1 MRQVNPVLLNQL
13 RADYLAIQQL
23 GSPLLACQGML
34 VPQGMEDFRFLIKSC
49 PRPIVSNEDPAEVQY
64 AGGFTGIA
72 AGVPK
77 THYTGNLQMLVTE
90 AGHDQIFADWLV
102 ANGGIIDC
110 DYYDGHVD
118 SYSRAYSLGN
128 CAIRFEMAEF
138 DTDSRSQVMTV
149 SCPIDFNYFG
159 NFADIGTNGT
169 VMPGHRQIAG
179 IDGLVSRVRKVINTA
194 QAATNVARGIGGV
207 ARQIGKLG
215 SLFK

>member
-13 RADYLAIQQL
+13 RADSLALKQL

-34 VPQGMEDFRFLIKSC
+34 VPRGMEDYRFLIKSC

-64 AGGFTGIA
+64 PGGYTGIV

-90 AGHDQIFADWLV
+90 AGHDQFFADWIV

-110 DYYDGHVD
+110 DYYDGRVD
-118 SYSRAYSLGN
+118 SFTRAYFLEN

-138 DTDSRSQVMTV
+138 DSDSRSQNMTV
-149 SCPIDFNYFG
+149 SCPIDFNFFG
-159 NFADIGTNGT
+159 NFANIGSNGT
-169 VMPGHRQIAG
+169 VLPGLRQIEG
-179 IDGLVSRVRKVINTA
+179 TQELINRVQNVINTA
-194 QAATNVARGIGGV
+194 RSVTTSLQSSVT
-207 ARQIGKLG
+207 RQLG
-215 SLFK
+215 SLFG

>member
-1 MRQVNPVLLNQL
+1 MRQINPVLLNQL
-13 RADYLAIQQL
+13 RNDYLAIQKL

-34 VPQGMEDFRFLIKSC
+34 QPKGMEDFRFLIKSC

-64 AGGFTGIA
+64 PGGFTGIV

-77 THYTGNLQMLVTE
+77 THYTGTLQMLVTE
-90 AGHDQIFADWLV
+90 AGHDQIFADWMV

-110 DYYDGHVD
+110 DYYDGRAD
-118 SYSRAYSLGN
+118 SYSRAYSLEN

-138 DTDSRSQVMTV
+138 DSDSRSQAMTV

-169 VMPGHRQIAG
+169 VLPGQRQIEG
-179 IDGLVSRVRKVINTA
+179 TQDLISRVQNVINTA
-194 QAATNVARGIGGV
+194 QAATNIGRNIGSVAS
-207 ARQIGKLG
+207 QIG
-215 SLFK
+215 SLFG

>member
-1 MRQVNPVLLNQL
+1 MMRQVNPVLLNQL

-23 GSPLLACQGML
+23 GSPLLSCKGML
-34 VPQGMEDFRFLIKSC
+34 VPRGMEDFRFLFKSC

-77 THYTGNLQMLVTE
+77 THYTGNLQMLVTA
-90 AGHDQIFADWLV
+90 AGHDQIFADYLV
-102 ANGGIIDC
+102 ANAGMIDC
-110 DYYDGHVD
+110 DYYDGRVD
-118 SYSRAYSLGN
+118 SYTRAYSLEN

-138 DTDSRSQVMTV
+138 DSDSRSQVMTV

-179 IDGLVSRVRKVINTA
+179 VEGLVNRVQKVINTA
-194 QAATNVARGIGGV
+194 QAATNIGRNIGSV
-207 ARQIGKLG
+207 ARQIG
-215 SLFK
+215 SLFG